1 MVLSAES
8 IADFMAVYKRGIFKS
23 AEHKKSSSVATWIF
37 CMEPN
42 CFGVTRGEQPLVRA
56 SRASKV
62 AGAFLVLFWH
72 AKENVPG
79 GNALAKGMKL

>member
-1 MVLSAES
+1 MAQFLSMDLSAES

-42 CFGVTRGEQPLVRA
+42 CFGVTRGE
-56 SRASKV
+56 
-62 AGAFLVLFWH
+62 
-72 AKENVPG
+72 
-79 GNALAKGMKL
+79 